1 MRSKLTVA
9 TLAVCLLAGVASAT
23 AADRVKSKT
32 SLNLGPRQG
41 QFTGAVR
48 SSEPVCVSGRR
59 IKVKRVR
66 AQRDK
71 TIGKDFSDIN
81 GLWSVRTDE
90 SSGSWYAKLKRAKV
104 GNVRCSADRS
114 PTRSAG

>member
-1 MRSKLTVA
+1 MTLRITVA
-9 TLAVCLLAGVASAT
+9 ALAVCLLTGLAAAT

-48 SSEPVCVSGRR
+48 SKEPVCISGRR

-66 AQRDK
+66 AQRDE

-104 GNVRCSADRS
+104 GNVRCSGDRS

>member
-1 MRSKLTVA
+1 VKLKITVA
-9 TLAVCLLAGVASAT
+9 ALAACLLATVAPSL
-23 AADRVKSKT
+23 AAERVESKT

-48 SSEPVCVSGRR
+48 SKDPECVAGRR

-66 AQRDK
+66 PGRNE

-90 SSGSWYAKLKRAKV
+90 RSGTWYARLKRLKV
-104 GNVRCSADRS
+104 GNTRCSGDRS
-114 PTRSAG
+114 PRRSAG